1 MDQIFIIFFINLLDG
16 ETEGPGI
23 SETRQIEQ
31 RAPLAAPK
39 LSVRSSNDKIIIEW
53 SKLNMKDTGGPIKSY
68 NIRWRM
74 MKRSRSKH
82 KPEKWNISSQQ
93 VKIFK
98 FPSRY

>member
-1 MDQIFIIFFINLLDG
+1 
-16 ETEGPGI
+16 
-23 SETRQIEQ
+23 
-31 RAPLAAPK
+31 
-39 LSVRSSNDKIIIEW
+39 
-53 SKLNMKDTGGPIKSY
+53 MKDTGGPIKSY

-98 FPSRY
+98 FPSRYQGVNHAKMVFFEKVKSNCPECFSGDSDVGDFMMVTDLRCW

>member
-1 MDQIFIIFFINLLDG
+1 
-16 ETEGPGI
+16 
-23 SETRQIEQ
+23 
-31 RAPLAAPK
+31 LAAPK

-93 VKIFK
+93 VKILK
-98 FPSRY
+98 FPVSHFR

>member
-1 MDQIFIIFFINLLDG
+1 
-16 ETEGPGI
+16 
-23 SETRQIEQ
+23 
-31 RAPLAAPK
+31 
-39 LSVRSSNDKIIIEW
+39 
-53 SKLNMKDTGGPIKSY
+53 MKDTGGPIKSY

-98 FPSRY
+98 FLGDLNHAKMFFLENQIELTWVLFQVTVMLVTTLCW